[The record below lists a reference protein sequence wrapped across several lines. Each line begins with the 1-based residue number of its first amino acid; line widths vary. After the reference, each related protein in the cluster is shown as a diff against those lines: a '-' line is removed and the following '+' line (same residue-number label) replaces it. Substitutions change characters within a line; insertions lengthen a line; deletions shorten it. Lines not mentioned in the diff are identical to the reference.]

1 MDILDLITADH
12 NRTRGILARLKQAR
26 DGEDTATVAE
36 LGPRLFREL
45 RIHARAEEDVFY
57 AWVQTLTGE
66 IAADVAEGCQ
76 EHHEAEILMA
86 EADRLDPSSL
96 EWTAKLKVVAENMEH
111 HMDEEEE
118 ELMPAVRSATN
129 AEDRER
135 VGRSF
140 ETVKAGLGAPTL
152 ADTVDLTTTELR
164 RMASAQAIPGRSKMS
179 HDELAATVS
188 PE

>member
-12 NRTRGILARLKQAR
+12 NRVRGILSRLKKARQAE
-26 DGEDTATVAE
+26 DGTTVTE
-36 LGPRLFREL
+36 LGTRLFREL

-57 AWVQTLTGE
+57 AWVGTLSGE

-76 EHHEAEILMA
+76 EHHEVDVLMA
-86 EADRLDPSSL
+86 EADQLNRDSM
-96 EWTAKLKVVAENMEH
+96 EWRAKLKVVAENTEH
-111 HMDEEEE
+111 HMKEEED

-129 AEDRER
+129 GEDRER

-152 ADTVDLTTTELR
+152 AATIDLTTTELR
-164 RMASAQAIPGRSKMS
+164 RMASQQAIPGRSKMS
-179 HDELAATVS
+179 HDQLAAAVS

>member
-12 NRTRGILARLKQAR
+12 HRMRGLLARLKKAR
-26 DGEDTATVAE
+26 AAEDGSALID
-36 LGPRLFREL
+36 LGTRLFREL
-45 RIHARAEEDVFY
+45 RTHSRAEEDVFY
-57 AWVQTLTGE
+57 AWVNTLSGE

-76 EHHEAEILMA
+76 EHHEAEVLMA
-86 EADRLDPSSL
+86 EADQLDRHSA

-111 HMDEEEE
+111 HMKEEEE

-129 AEDRER
+129 GEDRER

-152 ADTVDLTTTELR
+152 AATIDLTTTELR
-164 RMASAQAIPGRSKMS
+164 RMASRQAIPGRSKMS
-179 HDELAATVS
+179 HDELAAAVS